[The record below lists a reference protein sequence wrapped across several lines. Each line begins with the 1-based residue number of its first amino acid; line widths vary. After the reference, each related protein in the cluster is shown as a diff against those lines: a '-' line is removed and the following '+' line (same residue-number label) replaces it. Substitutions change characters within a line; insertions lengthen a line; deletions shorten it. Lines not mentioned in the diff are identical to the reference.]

1 LKNRF
6 GKTPKY
12 KTTTSWFFMAF
23 DDPVVIILI
32 LAVVVLLF
40 GAGRIPAFA
49 KSLGQAKREF
59 DKAMKGNF
67 DEPAKPETTPQS
79 VVSST
84 PEDPLVEAAKKEGID
99 TTGKTKQ
106 EIASALSWKLIQMR
120 K

>member
-1 LKNRF
+1 
-6 GKTPKY
+6 
-12 KTTTSWFFMAF
+12 MAF

-49 KSLGQAKREF
+49 RSLGQARREF

-67 DEPAKPETTPQS
+67 DEPSKVQTDSQKEVNR
-79 VVSST
+79 VV
-84 PEDPLVEAAKKEGID
+84 EDPLIEAAKKEGID

-106 EIASALSWKLIQMR
+106 EIASALSWKLNQIR
-120 K
+120 E